1 MVKKNEKIDWNAFRG
16 GAADSIHRE
25 KVINK
30 VEKNGA
36 KWEEV
41 DKIYLI

>member
-1 MVKKNEKIDWNAFRG
+1 MVKKNEKIDCRALPA
-16 GAADSIHRE
+16 GASDCCQRE

-36 KWEEV
+36 KWDKV